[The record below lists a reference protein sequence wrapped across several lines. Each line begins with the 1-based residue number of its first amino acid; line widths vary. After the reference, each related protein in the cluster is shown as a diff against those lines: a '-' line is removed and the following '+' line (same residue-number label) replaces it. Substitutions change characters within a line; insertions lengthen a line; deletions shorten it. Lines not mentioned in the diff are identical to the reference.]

1 MAKEKTMQGTADFD
15 WEALQLDGYSQ
26 VERSEMS
33 DIYEKT
39 LTSIDEKEV
48 IQGKVVHITKK
59 EVIINI
65 GYKSEGVIASNEF
78 RYNPDLK
85 IGDIV
90 DVYVECTE
98 DKTGQLVVSHKTA
111 RMHSAWIR
119 VNEVLKTGEVITGHV
134 KCRTKGGLIVDVFG
148 IEAFLPKMKESGHES
163 HIVATCSTSGFIAYP
178 MLSLYSASKFGIRG
192 LMTAMRAE
200 LTHSN
205 VGVSIVCPGE
215 VTTNII
221 NSTFISPNSSKDTQ
235 AEDQDPNDLLEEAAA
250 DAKNTF
256 PISPNE
262 AAEAIFAGIQQKE
275 FYIFTHKGYKRQ
287 LEEISNEYLEAF
299 DRAMFQ

>member
-1 MAKEKTMQGTADFD
+1 MKDFKNKVAVITGAGSGIGRGLAEHAAKQGMRIVLADVN
-15 WEALQLDGYSQ
+15 EEGLN
-26 VERSEMS
+26 
-33 DIYEKT
+33 KT
-39 LTSIDEKEV
+39 LEIVKDMGTEAIARVTDVSSIDE
-48 IQGKVVHITKK
+48 VHNLASQTYETFQSCNLLFNNAGVLGPAPID
-59 EVIINI
+59 EINREMYEWLINI
-65 GYKSEGVIASNEF
+65 N
-78 RYNPDLK
+78 L
-85 IGDIV
+85 
-90 DVYVECTE
+90 
-98 DKTGQLVVSHKTA
+98 
-111 RMHSAWIR
+111 
-119 VNEVLKTGEVITGHV
+119 
-134 KCRTKGGLIVDVFG
+134 GGCFNG
-148 IEAFLPKMKESGHES
+148 INAFLPKMKESGHES

-215 VTTNII
+215 VTTNIV
-221 NSTFISPNSSKDTQ
+221 NSTFISPNASKDTQ
-235 AEDQDPNDLLEEAAA
+235 ADNQDPNDLLEEAAA

>member
-1 MAKEKTMQGTADFD
+1 MKDFKNKVAVITGAGSGIGRGLAEHAAKQGMRIVLADVN
-15 WEALQLDGYSQ
+15 EEGLN
-26 VERSEMS
+26 
-33 DIYEKT
+33 KT
-39 LTSIDEKEV
+39 LEIVKDMGTEAIARVTDVSSIDE
-48 IQGKVVHITKK
+48 VHNLASQTYETFQSCNLLFNNAGVLGPAPID
-59 EVIINI
+59 EINREMYEWLINI
-65 GYKSEGVIASNEF
+65 N
-78 RYNPDLK
+78 L
-85 IGDIV
+85 
-90 DVYVECTE
+90 
-98 DKTGQLVVSHKTA
+98 
-111 RMHSAWIR
+111 
-119 VNEVLKTGEVITGHV
+119 
-134 KCRTKGGLIVDVFG
+134 GGCFNG
-148 IEAFLPKMKESGHES
+148 INAFLPKMKESGHES

-215 VTTNII
+215 VTTNIL

-235 AEDQDPNDLLEEAAA
+235 ADSQDPNDLLEEAAA